1 MRGGYKGTLEKDE
14 SDLLDLFG
22 QLEAAC
28 DKADKETMIASD
40 SLAVKPDSS
49 TGKREASVDSQSDV
63 IRVSDFEMDGTCLAS
78 SDVKTITTGMDRK
91 RKLKGVEGS

>member
-1 MRGGYKGTLEKDE
+1 MRGRYKGTLEKDE

-28 DKADKETMIASD
+28 DKADKETMIASE

-49 TGKREASVDSQSDV
+49 TDKREASVDSQSDV
-63 IRVSDFEMDGTCLAS
+63 IRDSDFEMDGTCLAS
-78 SDVKTITTGMDRK
+78 SYVKRITTGMDRK